1 MSDPNTLNP
10 ADRQAIA
17 GIARWWW
24 LLLIT
29 GALWLIIGGIVL
41 QMDAQSLATVGYL
54 VGFMLIFTGVE
65 QFLVAS
71 ARFILPTSSGAA
83 VRSRSPSG
91 RIR

>member
-1 MSDPNTLNP
+1 MSCDPNTLNP

-17 GIARWWW
+17 GIAQWWW

-71 ARFILPTSSGAA
+71 AAPGGPGCGSCSASS
-83 VRSRSPSG
+83 S
-91 RIR
+91 